1 MLVSS
6 WGRYVLNLFK
16 KSDDK
21 LTLDG
26 KRSFLFLCLGIL
38 AICMIALFG
47 CKSQT
52 TNETIAKTNLPPEK
66 DSNSLNVE
74 FSGEHVTADVPQT
87 VQKGNDLTLSLDI
100 EYFRDPNTTWKNI
113 PDPQKTP
120 SLYPEGELTV
130 PITEYEVLMDN
141 IHVYIGGK
149 EYNDSYTWMYQRNN
163 INTLKI
169 KKEYVVNDIKIQVVG
184 TPRTATLTLYGIE
197 FDDDFAAQIKNG
209 TVKATF
215 KTAYQNYGTVPI
227 RTFSNGEL
235 NCVFEDDD
243 IDVTFTTTD
252 PNGLPKNLWFR
263 NCSRNTT
270 LGEDFFREYS
280 DNGKTC
286 HIYVPHYLVRD
297 HSSIRNLED

>member
-1 MLVSS
+1 MKNFCIEKNNYSRS
-6 WGRYVLNLFK
+6 LFK
-16 KSDDK
+16 
-21 LTLDG
+21 TV
-26 KRSFLFLCLGIL
+26 IL
-38 AICMIALFG
+38 ICVLALVLFG
-47 CKSQT
+47 IAIVGCTQQS
-52 TNETIAKTNLPPEK
+52 TIAITDKDNLPTEK
-66 DSNSLNVE
+66 DANNINVE
-74 FSGEHVTADVPQT
+74 FEGEHVACDVPQSIK
-87 VQKGNDLTLSLDI
+87 KGSEINLCLNI

-113 PDPQKTP
+113 PDPQKNP

-130 PITEYEVLMDN
+130 PITEYEVVMDN

-197 FDDDFAAQIKNG
+197 FDDDFAAQIKDG

-215 KTAYQNYGTVPI
+215 KTPYQNYGTVPI

-235 NCVFEDDD
+235 YCVFEDDD
-243 IDVTFTTTD
+243 VDVTFTTAD

-270 LGEDFFREYS
+270 IGEDFFREYS
-280 DNGKTC
+280 DDGKTC

-297 HSSIRNLED
+297 HSSLRNLED